1 MLCGIT
7 STKHHEDGSNP
18 VYLNVYDLTS
28 INGYAYWLGLGVY
41 HSGLQVHGV
50 EYAFGSHERT
60 STGICEGEPKQCD
73 GFRFRKQ
80 ILIGWTEMNKKEV
93 RKVIEELADEY
104 KGISYNLITK
114 NCNHFCN
121 DVCVRLTGNTIPR
134 WVNRLARIGS
144 LCNCIIPMSLSSNK
158 VGIEDNKSSSGS
170 SCPVA

>member
-1 MLCGIT
+1 
-7 STKHHEDGSNP
+7 
-18 VYLNVYDLTS
+18 
-28 INGYAYWLGLGVY
+28 
-41 HSGLQVHGV
+41 HGV
-50 EYAFGSHERT
+50 EYAFGSHDRT
-60 STGICEGEPKQCD
+60 TTGICEGDPKQCD

-144 LCNCIIPMSLSSNK
+144 LCNCIIPMSLSSNI
-158 VGIEDNKSSSGS
+158 VRIEDNKSSSGS
-170 SCPVA
+170 SCSVAWSRSHASNCSSSSSS